1 MIKYCRQIYSNDEKT
16 LNILNEFEENF
27 LSELSIYWYTRE
39 SFLYKILNRALWTSQ
54 SDILYKLRYFLR
66 QLHKQISSQAEL
78 QHSNKTTF
86 IVYRGQNM
94 SIDQIEKLKKNI
106 GGFLSFSNFLSTS
119 LKRYIA
125 LSFIAGSNIGVLF
138 EIYIDTKIK
147 KFPFANIEHLSYQQG
162 EYNESELLF
171 SMGTV
176 FRMVG
181 MDTEDDFYRV
191 QLMLTDDI
199 DQKLEQYTKNTR
211 EKTYSTH
218 SFLSLLKLMYELK
231 QYNSVDCFAQMF
243 NNDKSLIIDQDL
255 HNEIHNI
262 FGLTCLHRGQFNDAL
277 KYFDK
282 SLNLCFTLSADH
294 SKLANVYDNIG
305 SVHLAQSNYE
315 TAITHYEL
323 ALDCEINSDDPDV
336 SLMIKSATNVAS
348 ILHNIGKYEDVL
360 ECYKR
365 VLELQKEYL
374 GENDKSLTDTYN
386 ILSMICY
393 EMDDYEGTSLF

>member
-1 MIKYCRQIYSNDEKT
+1 MSPDQVE
-16 LNILNEFEENF
+16 
-27 LSELSIYWYTRE
+27 
-39 SFLYKILNRALWTSQ
+39 
-54 SDILYKLRYFLR
+54 KLR
-66 QLHKQISSQAEL
+66 A
-78 QHSNKTTF
+78 N
-86 IVYRGQNM
+86 V
-94 SIDQIEKLKKNI
+94 
-106 GGFLSFSNFLSTS
+106 GGFISFNNFLSTS
-119 LKRYIA
+119 LKRQIA

-162 EYNESELLF
+162 KYNESELLF

-181 MDTEDDFYRV
+181 MDAEDDFYRV

-199 DQKLEQYTKNTR
+199 DQKLDQYTKNTR

-231 QYNSVDCFAQMF
+231 QYNSVDCFAQIF
-243 NNDKSLIIDQDL
+243 NDDKSLIVDEDL
-255 HNEIHNI
+255 HNEIYNI

-277 KYFDK
+277 EHFDK
-282 SLNLCFTLSADH
+282 SLNICLNTLSIDH
-294 SKLANVYDNIG
+294 SKLAAVYDNIG

-315 TAITHYEL
+315 TAVKHYEL
-323 ALDCEINSDDPDV
+323 ALNCEMNSDDPDI
-336 SLMIKSATNVAS
+336 SLMIRSATNAGS
-348 ILHNIGKYEDVL
+348 ILHKIGEYEDAL
-360 ECYKR
+360 ELYKR

-386 ILSMICY
+386 TLSIICY
-393 EMDDYEGTSLF
+393 EMDDYEGTSLLFY